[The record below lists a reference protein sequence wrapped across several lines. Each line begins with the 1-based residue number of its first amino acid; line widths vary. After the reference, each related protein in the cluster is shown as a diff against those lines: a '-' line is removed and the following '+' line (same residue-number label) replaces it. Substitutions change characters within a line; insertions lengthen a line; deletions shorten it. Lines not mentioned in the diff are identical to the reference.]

1 MSIDQPVP
9 EIPVVRIPKSAKPV
23 PTSPG
28 HESHNV
34 PARWYAGG
42 ALVLAIA
49 LLLGAQQLGWYG
61 TSGKGV
67 GTEGGRVSL
76 QAGTSIGLDVKGW
89 MTVQDVL
96 DAFPV
101 TREALYARFDIPEDT
116 SADTGLGSLS
126 ESSGGTFDIP
136 ALREWL
142 DSQAS

>member
-1 MSIDQPVP
+1 MNAEPTAP
-9 EIPVVRIPKSAKPV
+9 ETPMVRIPKSANPIPTMPRRASRAISV
-23 PTSPG
+23 P
-28 HESHNV
+28 
-34 PARWYAGG
+34 RYAGG
-42 ALVLAIA
+42 ALLLAVG

-76 QAGTSIGLDVKGW
+76 TAGTSIGLDVKGW

-101 TREALYARFDIPEDT
+101 TQDALYSQFAIPSGT
-116 SADTGLGSLS
+116 PTDTGLGSLS
-126 ESSGGTFDIP
+126 EASDGSFDIP

-142 DSQAS
+142 DSQL